1 MKTPAE
7 FTDVVC
13 CTTIHWLTAAV
24 VAGTD
29 TTREPRSAVMVDEL
43 SHGIPRVCFPPNVVC
58 CTTIE

>member
-1 MKTPAE
+1 M
-7 FTDVVC
+7 
-13 CTTIHWLTAAV
+13 

-43 SHGIPRVCFPPNVVC
+43 SHGISRVRVTPDVVC